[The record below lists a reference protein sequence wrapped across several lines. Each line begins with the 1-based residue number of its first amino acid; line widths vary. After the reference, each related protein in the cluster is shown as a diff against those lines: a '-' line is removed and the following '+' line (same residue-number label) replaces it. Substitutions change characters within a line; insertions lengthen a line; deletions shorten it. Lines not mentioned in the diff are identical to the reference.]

1 VSVKA
6 NAGVRVLAL
15 CLALTG
21 ASAYFVNARLT
32 GARSQTRA
40 GGDLSKWKPARDNS
54 GVGYAGGAVCA
65 ECHRKEASS
74 QPLTPMGHASARAAD
89 CEILKTRS
97 PLTFTNGPYTYR
109 ITREGDAS
117 LYKVSAGKRE
127 LSAPVL
133 FCFGQGAAAQTY
145 VLRHDGAFYESRVS
159 FYSGLGGLDLTINH
173 PREAPPTLEDT
184 LGRRMSDEAAR
195 GCFACHTTGAAHA
208 ATGRFEPERL
218 SAGVSCEACHGPGE
232 RHVAAARAKNL
243 KDPLI
248 YNPAGLDGLDLSQE
262 FCAACHQGFDAVM
275 ALEGQGGAANIRF
288 QPYRI
293 FNSRSHLLNDRRM
306 GCTACHDPH
315 GPLERDEAFYDSKCA
330 ACHLTTAKETKTRE
344 RNAPACPVAARG
356 CAACHMPKIELPGMH
371 YKFTDHWIRIAKP
384 GAPVPR

>member
-1 VSVKA
+1 MKA
-6 NAGVRVLAL
+6 NAKVRVLAL

-21 ASAYFVNARLT
+21 ASIYFINAHLT
-32 GARSQTRA
+32 NARSQTRA
-40 GGDLSKWKPARDNS
+40 GGDLSKWRPTRDRS
-54 GVGYAGGAVCA
+54 GIGYVGGAVCA
-65 ECHRKEASS
+65 ECHAKESAS
-74 QPLTPMGHASARAAD
+74 QPSTPMGRASERASD
-89 CEILKTRS
+89 CGILKTGS

-109 ITREGDAS
+109 ITRDGGRS
-117 LYKVSAGKRE
+117 LYTVSDGKSE
-127 LSAPVL
+127 LSEPVL
-133 FCFGQGAAAQTY
+133 FCFGQGAAGQTY

-159 FYSGLGGLDLTINH
+159 YFGALERLDITIEH
-173 PREAPPTLEDT
+173 PRAIPPSLEDA
-184 LGRRMSDEAAR
+184 LGRRMSEEAAR

-208 ATGRFEPERL
+208 ARFEPERL

-248 YNPAGLDGLDLSQE
+248 YNPTELDALDLSQE
-262 FCAACHQGFDAVM
+262 FCASCHQGFDAVM
-275 ALEGQGGAANIRF
+275 ALDGQGGAANIRF

-293 FNSRSHLLNDRRM
+293 FNSRTHLLNDKRM
-306 GCTACHDPH
+306 SCTACHDPH

-330 ACHLTTAKETKTRE
+330 ACHLTTAKEQRTRE

-356 CAACHMPKIELPGMH
+356 CATCHMPKVELPGMH